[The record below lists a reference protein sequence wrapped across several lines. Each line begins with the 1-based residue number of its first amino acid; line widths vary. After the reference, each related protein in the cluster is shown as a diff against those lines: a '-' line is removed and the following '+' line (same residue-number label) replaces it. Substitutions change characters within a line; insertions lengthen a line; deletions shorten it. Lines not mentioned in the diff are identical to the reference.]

1 MQSKRITKALSFV
14 LSLCFLCCA
23 LFGSSVT
30 AQPTTVA
37 YASSKTDRLK
47 SKKQKIQN
55 EINET
60 QKKLDKLKQ
69 EKSKQEDYVT
79 ELDKKIQLLQD
90 QIDTLQS
97 DADDLQS
104 EIDKTEDK
112 ISQIESEIQK
122 TQKEIDK
129 KQKELDK
136 SFDEYCQRLRA
147 MYVSGRASNLEVL
160 LECDDISSILTRSQ
174 MIKSVSKEDSDI
186 LNRIM
191 EKIKSIEQD
200 KADLEKKNVELKE
213 SKDKIVKSK
222 KALTDSI
229 NQISSSKKELDAE
242 VAECNAAIR
251 ELSKKSTQYMESI
264 DENREAAAAVERDIQ
279 AAYASAS
286 NASHGTGSIGGSSGN
301 GSHSGALGYPT
312 SYRTISAGYPNYSS
326 GRYHGGIDFPC
337 PKGTTVR
344 AAASGTV
351 IVAKNLNYSYGH
363 YLIIDHGNGLSTLYA
378 HNTTLVVGVGDKVSK
393 GQTIAYSGS
402 TGNSTGPHCHFEV
415 RVNGT
420 RVNPNNYL

>member
-1 MQSKRITKALSFV
+1 M
-14 LSLCFLCCA
+14 
-23 LFGSSVT
+23 
-30 AQPTTVA
+30 
-37 YASSKTDRLK
+37 
-47 SKKQKIQN
+47 
-55 EINET
+55 
-60 QKKLDKLKQ
+60 
-69 EKSKQEDYVT
+69 
-79 ELDKKIQLLQD
+79 QD

-213 SKDKIVKSK
+213 
-222 KALTDSI
+222 
-229 NQISSSKKELDAE
+229 SKKELDAE